1 MDDVRLRV
9 LIADD
14 EEGMRLGIQ
23 RALRRFRTVLPDMG
37 VETSFE
43 TELAETGEEALERI
57 AAAPPDILLLDYN
70 LPGMSGL
77 DVMAQ
82 LESAEQDVLVIMIT
96 AYASIETAV
105 AATKKGA
112 YDFLTKP
119 FRPDELQTVLKK
131 ATRHIIVQ
139 RKARRLIEEKR
150 RVRFEFLSVLAHEMK
165 APLAAV
171 EGYLFLL
178 RDHTMGDRL
187 EPYEPQV
194 ERMLIR
200 LDGMKKLIFDLL
212 DLTRIESGQK
222 ERHLTDVDLVEVAR
236 RSLET
241 MQPEAGARAITLK
254 LHSSGEVLVRA
265 DWSELEIILNNLV
278 SNAVKYNHDNGR
290 VEVTAEASDAHVVVR
305 VQDTGIGM
313 SSEDVGRLFREFV
326 RIRNRKTRNILGSGL
341 GLSIVRKLVDLYGG
355 DISVDSRP
363 DEGTSFLVTLPAG
376 RGREGEMSHVQDEV
390 HPCD

>member
-1 MDDVRLRV
+1 MDDIRLRV

-23 RALRRFRTVLPDMG
+23 RTLRSFRAVLSDMG
-37 VETSFE
+37 VETRFD
-43 TELAETGEEALERI
+43 TELAETGEEAIEQV
-57 AAAPPDILLLDYN
+57 AAAPPDILLLDYK

-77 DVMAQ
+77 DVMTR
-82 LESAEQDVLVIMIT
+82 LEADKQDVLVIMIT

-105 AATKKGA
+105 AATKRGA

-119 FRPDELQTVLKK
+119 FRPDELQTVLTK
-131 ATRHIIVQ
+131 ATRHIIAH
-139 RKARRLIEEKR
+139 RKALRSAEEKR
-150 RVRFEFLSVLAHEMK
+150 RCRFEFLSVLAHELK

-178 RDHTMGDRL
+178 RDHTMGDGL

-194 ERMLIR
+194 DRMLIR

-222 ERHLTDVDLVEVAR
+222 ERDLSDVDLVEVAR
-236 RSLET
+236 QVLET
-241 MQPEAGARAITLK
+241 MQPEAGTRGIK
-254 LHSSGEVLVRA
+254 MELHSSGEALIWA

-290 VEVTAEASDAHVVVR
+290 VDVTVEASDAHIT
-305 VQDTGIGM
+305 VQVKDTGIGM

-326 RIRNRKTRNILGSGL
+326 RIKNKKTRNVLGSGL

-355 DISVDSRP
+355 EVSVKSRP
-363 DEGTSFLVTLPAG
+363 DEGTSFHVTLPAG
-376 RGREGEMSHVQDEV
+376 RGRKGGDDHG
-390 HPCD
+390 